1 MFLGFRVGD
10 AVILAGNLPIN
21 KEPRFNNLC
30 LLAIAIQMLTSLF
43 ALVETYMRFCGR
55 VLSVFLFLLLVIG
68 LLSAEG
74 TGSSVGADSSFEA
87 LEHWR
92 QAVLAGDSAALQAMY
107 STQPPVI
114 IKGSITESQGPDE
127 ELKFWKER
135 KEAGLTSLTFDDL
148 EVKPGQNKKNEQ
160 VIFQAV
166 ITSTPATGTPRT
178 WYLRAAQYW
187 QGRQSGRLI
196 EQVGRGQLTRLG
208 DPR

>member
-68 LLSAEG
+68 LLSAQG
-74 TGSSVGADSSFEA
+74 PASSVAAASSFEP

-92 QAVLAGDSAALQAMY
+92 QAVLAGDSAALQAIY
-107 STQPPVI
+107 STHPPAI
-114 IKGSITESQGPDE
+114 IKGSTTESQGPHD

-135 KEAGLTSLTFDDL
+135 KEAGLTRLTF
-148 EVKPGQNKKNEQ
+148 VNMG
-160 VIFQAV
+160 V
-166 ITSTPATGTPRT
+166 ITGTSKYNEKFILIAVRNSMPA
-178 WYLRAAQYW
+178 Y
-187 QGRQSGRLI
+187 
-196 EQVGRGQLTRLG
+196 
-208 DPR
+208 